1 MKLRNVILAGL
12 MFGMAHGMNVQAGED
27 KITKG
32 YKTMDAM
39 GCMLVRECTNDVDE
53 VYSLLDIS
61 FTV

>member
-32 YKTMDAM
+32 YYRPW
-39 GCMLVRECTNDVDE
+39 MLWVVC
-53 VYSLLDIS
+53 
-61 FTV
+61 